1 RARPLRYRMKR
12 AHRQGAKSAKTGQE
26 KTRRQADKQ
35 TGREDQPPSSFA
47 CFFLSGLGALGA
59 LAVPLLQETKM
70 LRIEGVREFALA
82 PAELWGR
89 LSDAR
94 FLVQCIPDVESVQ
107 ELAADRAALVLR
119 PGFAFVRGTLDLTL
133 QVVDAVEPTGAR
145 VILHS
150 KGIGSTSDVEASLTL
165 APREGGGKRGH
176 WGAGRE

>member
-1 RARPLRYRMKR
+1 
-12 AHRQGAKSAKTGQE
+12 
-26 KTRRQADKQ
+26 
-35 TGREDQPPSSFA
+35 
-47 CFFLSGLGALGA
+47 
-59 LAVPLLQETKM
+59 LQETKM

-150 KGIGSTSDVEASLTL
+150 KGIGSTSDVEASLAL
-165 APREGGGKRGH
+165 APREGGGTRVHWVADVKALGGLLKMVPGGLIRGAAQKVVSDA
-176 WGAGRE
+176 WAAVEAKLAAPPVG